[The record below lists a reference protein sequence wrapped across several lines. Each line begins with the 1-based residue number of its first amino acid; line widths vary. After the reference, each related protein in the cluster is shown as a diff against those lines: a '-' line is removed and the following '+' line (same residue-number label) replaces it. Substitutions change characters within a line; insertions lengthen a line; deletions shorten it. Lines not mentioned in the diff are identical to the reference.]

1 MGKIHSDVNKQHDN
15 ESKERPSTPYF
26 DVGNENEETKEEKEH
41 TTTLEEILS
50 DRSSAMSLSIGCEEE
65 KDDEIGEEE
74 VDVDISPG
82 RGKKAGPRRQRRIRI
97 KQKRIQKKQKK
108 TKLKKIRE
116 KIRKYEKLD
125 FYEWVKEFY
134 KKCCCIPMIRNR
146 INEKFGA
153 DIGRIILSYLPSIID
168 EDDDVVMKEVMVDL
182 MMASNDLSDRS
193 RTFSDS
199 YNDPL
204 KTYLYDDD
212 EEDEDTEDTEHI
224 MDLYSTHNQSN
235 HTTTNS
241 NSTGDDMNNYNQQ
254 KKRSSLLD
262 YDDLFGDA
270 ENAMNVDRADPF
282 GI

>member
-1 MGKIHSDVNKQHDN
+1 MG
-15 ESKERPSTPYF
+15 
-26 DVGNENEETKEEKEH
+26 
-41 TTTLEEILS
+41 
-50 DRSSAMSLSIGCEEE
+50 
-65 KDDEIGEEE
+65 
-74 VDVDISPG
+74 
-82 RGKKAGPRRQRRIRI
+82 RRIRR

-199 YNDPL
+199 YNYNDPL
-204 KTYLYDDD
+204 KTYLYD
-212 EEDEDTEDTEHI
+212 EDEDTEDTEHI
-224 MDLYSTHNQSN
+224 MDFYSTHNQSN

-241 NSTGDDMNNYNQQ
+241 NSTGY
-254 KKRSSLLD
+254 
-262 YDDLFGDA
+262 
-270 ENAMNVDRADPF
+270 
-282 GI
+282 